1 MTTGITT
8 WLDRVGIDLSP
19 GASHLLKALYVHCRP
34 EDGLVLDLE
43 NAGEIPNLEFFR
55 RVCSLSM
62 SSVFR
67 YRREL
72 QQHGLIQDTGRR
84 GGQTGRVVLCRVTG
98 ALCDWDPDVS
108 LKPGNAEERVDA
120 SAGDIQSAPWDSP
133 PPCAAD
139 DDGGPNYAESHDG
152 DDPTHEPP

>member
-152 DDPTHEPP
+152 DDLTH